1 MLALLQLKQIVQK
14 FVFAANNNGHKQ
26 LFNSHHTE
34 WFFCK
39 KIHIFAE
46 EF

>member
-1 MLALLQLKQIVQK
+1 MVTLLQLEQITQK

-26 LFNSHHTE
+26 LFNSYHTE

-39 KIHIFAE
+39 MINIFVE
-46 EF
+46 QF